1 VLANLN
7 SKNSEDPTM
16 GINIKDG
23 EIQNS
28 FDLGIYD
35 HLETKKWAI
44 KFAVDAILTVLKI
57 DQIIVAKPSGG
68 PNLANK
74 PAQGEHDEF

>member
-1 VLANLN
+1 
-7 SKNSEDPTM
+7 M
-16 GINIKDG
+16 
-23 EIQNS
+23 
-28 FDLGIYD
+28 GIYD

-44 KFAVDAILTVLKI
+44 RFAVDAVLTVLKI

-74 PAQGEHDEF
+74 PKMAEEDE